1 MENYSTE
8 SQTIYL
14 FNYAKVRKIYT
25 KLCITNHVR
34 QSCCKFWGGGGA
46 YCLIDSGS
54 SKIKQL

>member
-14 FNYAKVRKIYT
+14 FNYAKVRKFIPNFV
-25 KLCITNHVR
+25 LPMMLDSHPAN
-34 QSCCKFWGGGGA
+34 FLGGGA